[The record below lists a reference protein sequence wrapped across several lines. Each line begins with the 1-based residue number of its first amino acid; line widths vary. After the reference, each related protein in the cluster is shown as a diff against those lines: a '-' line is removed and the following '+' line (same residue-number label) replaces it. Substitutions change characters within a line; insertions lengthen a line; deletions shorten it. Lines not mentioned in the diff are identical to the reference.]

1 MLSTICLHMN
11 WKAHMACN
19 FNYLFEYEGLLEV
32 TAIHLHCKCG
42 NILETV
48 PDSVVVTDVDFCQSF
63 L

>member
-1 MLSTICLHMN
+1 MN